1 MTSPIANAHPSAA
14 ESTDAPFDLVV
25 IGGGSGGV
33 ASARRA
39 AAHGAKVALIEKDR
53 LGGTCVIRG
62 CVPKK
67 LMMYAAKFGR
77 ELAEAAPYGWTVD
90 NAQFSL
96 ATWQA
101 NKRVEIDRLEGI
113 YNRMLE
119 NSGVVVY
126 RGNASIRDARTVLV
140 DDVTEIHANRILI
153 ATGARAN
160 RHAVPGIEQAMTSDD
175 LLDLSVL
182 PKRLGVLGAGYIA
195 LEFASIMQGLGSEV
209 TVFYRDQLPL
219 RGFDRGMRAKLADAL
234 VAQGVCLMPG
244 SAMRSVEKQDHATV
258 VFAGDT
264 AFEFDAVLNATGR
277 SPNVHGLGLE
287 ALGVAL
293 AADGAI
299 AVNEWSETSV
309 PNVYAVG
316 DVTNRMA
323 LTPVAIAEGRALV
336 DNLFT
341 GTQRTVNHAS
351 VATATFTM
359 PPLSTVG
366 LTEEAAAEQY
376 GALRIYETE
385 FRPMKVAFAGG
396 TSKTAIKV
404 IVEDASDRVLGVHM
418 LGDDSPEIIQALAVA
433 VTMGATKAD
442 LDRTIAVHPT
452 TAEEL
457 VLLREVSRRVTRA

>member
-1 MTSPIANAHPSAA
+1 MTTSPAVSLEPVNAPY
-14 ESTDAPFDLVV
+14 DLVV

-39 AAHGAKVALIEKDR
+39 AAHGAKVALVERDR

-77 ELAEAAPYGWTVD
+77 ELAEAGPYGWDVSG
-90 NAQFSL
+90 AQFNM

-113 YNRMLE
+113 YSRMLE
-119 NSGVVVY
+119 NSGVTVF
-126 RGNASIRDARTVLV
+126 RGNATVRDAQTVLV
-140 DDVTEIHANRILI
+140 DGDHALAAKRILI
-153 ATGARAN
+153 ATGGRAN

-175 LLDLSVL
+175 ILDLYAI

-209 TVFYRDQLPL
+209 TVFYSDHLPL
-219 RGFDRGMRAKLADAL
+219 RGFDESMRVKLAEAL
-234 VAQGVCLMPG
+234 TAQGITLMG
-244 SAMRSVEKQDHATV
+244 HSALRSVARTGDTTV
-258 VFAGDT
+258 VCAGDAT
-264 AFEFDAVLNATGR
+264 HTFDAVLNATGR
-277 SPNVHGLGLE
+277 SPNVAGLVLE
-287 ALGVAL
+287 ALGVDL
-293 AADGAI
+293 NADGAI
-299 AVNEWSETSV
+299 AVNAWSETSV
-309 PNVYAVG
+309 ANVYAVG

-341 GTQRTVNHAS
+341 GTRLTVDHGS

-366 LTEEAAAEQY
+366 LTEAAAHEAF

-396 TSKTAIKV
+396 ITKTAIKV
-404 IVEDASDRVLGVHM
+404 IVDDATDRVLGVHM

-433 VTMGATKAD
+433 VTMGATKDD
-442 LDRTIAVHPT
+442 LDKTIAVHPT

-457 VLLREVSRRVTRA
+457 VLLREVSRRVPA

>member
-1 MTSPIANAHPSAA
+1 MNSLTNNAAA
-14 ESTDAPFDLVV
+14 STLASSETPFDLIV

-39 AAHGAKVALIEKDR
+39 AAHGAKVALVEKDR

-77 ELAEAAPYGWTVD
+77 ELIEAAPFGWTVE
-90 NAQFSL
+90 NAQFDL

-101 NKRVEIDRLEGI
+101 NKRVEIDRLEAI
-113 YNRMLE
+113 YGRMLE
-119 NSGVVVY
+119 NSGVTVF
-126 RGNASIRDARTVLV
+126 RGTATIRDANTVVV
-140 DDVTEIHANRILI
+140 DSTTDLQAKRILI

-160 RHAVPGIEQAMTSDD
+160 RHAIPGIEQAMTSDD

-209 TVFYRDQLPL
+209 TVFYRDHLPL
-219 RGFDRGMRAKLADAL
+219 RGFDQGMRAKLADAL
-234 VAQGVCLMPG
+234 VAQGVHLMPG
-244 SAMRSVEKQDHATV
+244 SVMRSIEKLGDTTV
-258 VFAGDT
+258 VFEGDT
-264 AFEFDAVLNATGR
+264 SFEFDAVLNATGR
-277 SPNVHGLGLE
+277 SPNVHGLGLD
-287 ALGVAL
+287 ALGVVL
-293 AADGAI
+293 ARDGAI
-299 AVNEWSETSV
+299 AVNEWSET
-309 PNVYAVG
+309 NVSNIYAVG

-366 LTEEAAAEQY
+366 LTEEVAAEQHA
-376 GALRIYETE
+376 ALRIYETE
-385 FRPMKVAFAGG
+385 FRPMKTAFAGA

-404 IVEDASDRVLGVHM
+404 IVDDASDRVLGVHM

-442 LDRTIAVHPT
+442 LDQTIAVHPT